1 MGGGSGE
8 KCQESWEEADG
19 QRQSSLGKDLS
30 DVTDVESIGHEYKE
44 KQRAEQTTRAGHR
57 DG

>member
-44 KQRAEQTTRAGHR
+44 KQRAE
-57 DG
+57 